1 MSYLILLPDL
11 EDDAFRA
18 KLVKGMGHNLY
29 GEPAWPNELLYV
41 FPICILGTILSCVT
55 LAFLFPVPVGEEA
68 DAFETPVGLLPEWYL
83 YPLFNLIR
91 VIPDK
96 VLGVGSMLYLLVGL
110 ALVPFVEGLSN
121 FQNCFR
127 RPFGSLQFVLGMF
140 ASLWLGIG
148 AGLPVW
154 QALTLGCVRYAIG
167 GFALPYDGTTLLC
180 DGTIA

>member
-140 ASLWLGIG
+140 VSLWLGIG

-180 DGTIA
+180 DGTIV